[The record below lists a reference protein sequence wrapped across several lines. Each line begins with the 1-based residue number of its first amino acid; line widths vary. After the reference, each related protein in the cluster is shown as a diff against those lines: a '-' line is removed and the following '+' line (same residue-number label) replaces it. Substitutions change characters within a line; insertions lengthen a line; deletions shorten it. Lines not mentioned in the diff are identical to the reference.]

1 MSFDT
6 GLTPTSELDA
16 VNLCLFVVG
25 ESPVDTLD
33 EDTLPESQMAL
44 KVLREES
51 RALQTKGWSFN
62 TDRAVKLIPDATTSN
77 VALPAN
83 TLATVLAPKFRG
95 YGFVVR
101 NNAIYWS
108 INQTFAIPYPIW
120 ADIVLL
126 LPFDQMPEYARWYV
140 AVRAARRF
148 QDAQL
153 GDGALHQFEDKDEE
167 AAWSEFQSREAED
180 AEYNVVGDSPSVRN
194 IVIRRYSYRSGSWR

>member
-51 RALQTKGWSFN
+51 RILQTRGWSFN
-62 TDRAVKLIPDATTSN
+62 TDLAVKLLPDVNTSQI
-77 VALPAN
+77 ALPAN
-83 TLATVLAPKFRG
+83 TLATVLAPTFRG
-95 YGFVVR
+95 RGFVVR
-101 NNAIYWS
+101 NNAIYWATK
-108 INQTFAIPYPIW
+108 QTFTIPSPVI

-126 LPFDQMPEYARWYV
+126 LGFDELPEYARWCV

-153 GDGALHQFEDKDEE
+153 GDGQLHQFEEKDEM
-167 AAWSEFQSREAED
+167 AAWTEFLSREAED
-180 AEYNVVGDSPSVRN
+180 AEYNVVADSPSVRG
-194 IVIRRYSYRSGSWR
+194 VFIRRYSYRR